1 MSDDDQPRPTPY
13 ALDDPTVLRLGK
25 FLRNTPL
32 SNNAFAPIP
41 DPLSELVAQAV
52 CNFTRDLVW
61 SGEVRDFV
69 PLGHWE
75 ATPDLG
81 DVQSETVAGEVTR
94 MTHRVTGI
102 SVLGE
107 NPDQAWKLL
116 REKVRQHNG

>member
-1 MSDDDQPRPTPY
+1 M
-13 ALDDPTVLRLGK
+13 
-25 FLRNTPL
+25 
-32 SNNAFAPIP
+32 
-41 DPLSELVAQAV
+41 
-52 CNFTRDLVW
+52 CNYTRDLVW

-75 ATPDLG
+75 ATPPDLG

-107 NPDQAWKLL
+107 NPRPGVEAAA
-116 REKVRQHNG
+116 RESETAQWLTTRSNASV